1 MTQDNTGKII
11 AVGDIHGCDE
21 ALEVLLSV
29 LLRWPGTCVFLGDY
43 LDRGPSSV
51 RVIELLHNAR
61 KQRPDWKFLMGN
73 HEAMFLDILE
83 SGLDILTPDSAAEEY
98 AQIGAVPRHH
108 RQFLEDLLPWWES
121 EAFLFVHGGI
131 GKNPHL
137 PVEEHDLEELLWT
150 RRISPEWRGKTI
162 VRGHDVVENP
172 CQFEN
177 HINLDTGC
185 CYGYALTAGIL
196 DEQTGRLSGYLQ
208 ATYEGELKRFFRSGS
223 EERAFGLV
231 GKP

>member
-98 AQIGAVPRHH
+98 AQIGAVPGITVSFWKTFCPGGSRKH
-108 RQFLEDLLPWWES
+108 S
-121 EAFLFVHGGI
+121 CLFMVVSARTRICQLKSMIWKNCFGHVGFRPSGGAKPLSA
-131 GKNPHL
+131 GMM
-137 PVEEHDLEELLWT
+137 LWIT
-150 RRISPEWRGKTI
+150 PASSKTTSTWI
-162 VRGHDVVENP
+162 PAVVM
-172 CQFEN
+172 
-177 HINLDTGC
+177 DM
-185 CYGYALTAGIL
+185 
-196 DEQTGRLSGYLQ
+196 R
-208 ATYEGELKRFFRSGS
+208 
-223 EERAFGLV
+223 
-231 GKP
+231 